1 MERIRYRFFW
11 FVTFLTAALVG
22 LCTFTAVSL
31 FREQARVAW
40 VLRENLASRRAAFE
54 LEECLN
60 GLIAQERES
69 EKAVTELQIQARDHL
84 LGLDK
89 YADHDEEKE
98 LYAKMTAAFEDYYDL
113 WRTAPSRGEP
123 GHRRAIDKAIQV
135 LDTKV
140 RKPCHEFWE
149 FNNRLLDDSTR
160 QHERVLHQLGLGM
173 ALVGVLGGFAGLVLG
188 FVLARGLSR
197 SIRRL
202 QVQISDAAGKLGPP
216 LPSVVMT
223 REGDFRD
230 LHNQVDQLTARIE
243 AVVQELQ
250 QREREVLRAE
260 QLAAVGQLAAGVA
273 HEVRNPLTSIK
284 MLVQLALEGRTGL
297 PQDDLRVIESEVR
310 KMEQSLQTFLD
321 FARPPKAER
330 RLIDLHSIVSD
341 VLGLTRGRAEK
352 QGVAVSVTEPAGPI
366 LLTVDAGQI
375 QQVVVNLILNALDA
389 MPSGGRVRLAA
400 RAASG
405 WVEIEVAD
413 NGPGVPHELLPR
425 LFQPF
430 VSGKDTGLGLGL
442 AISLRIAQDHGGT
455 IFAMNRPGEG
465 ATFTVR
471 LPSTVPELKSA

>member
-1 MERIRYRFFW
+1 
-11 FVTFLTAALVG
+11 
-22 LCTFTAVSL
+22 
-31 FREQARVAW
+31 
-40 VLRENLASRRAAFE
+40 
-54 LEECLN
+54 
-60 GLIAQERES
+60 
-69 EKAVTELQIQARDHL
+69 
-84 LGLDK
+84 
-89 YADHDEEKE
+89 
-98 LYAKMTAAFEDYYDL
+98 
-113 WRTAPSRGEP
+113 
-123 GHRRAIDKAIQV
+123 
-135 LDTKV
+135 
-140 RKPCHEFWE
+140 
-149 FNNRLLDDSTR
+149 
-160 QHERVLHQLGLGM
+160 M